1 MMLIPGMEEQ
11 LKKVRLFTAN
21 VFGRT
26 NVTYN
31 SNCYLEKHRFFLK
44 IHHHFATGCSSQS

>member
-44 IHHHFATGCSSQS
+44 IIILLLAVLHGHD